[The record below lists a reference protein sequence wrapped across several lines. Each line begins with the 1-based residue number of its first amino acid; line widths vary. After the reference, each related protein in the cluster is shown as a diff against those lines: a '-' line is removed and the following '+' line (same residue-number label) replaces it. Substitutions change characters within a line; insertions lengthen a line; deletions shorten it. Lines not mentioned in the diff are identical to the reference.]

1 MNNKGFSLIETL
13 IAIAIF
19 GILLTAL
26 TAFFISQNRQYVVQS
41 QIVEMQD
48 NARAAMDFTV
58 RMLRN
63 NDDHTPG
70 ITGNTCS
77 HSLKFTDVFGNEHQ
91 FRRYSSSTDG
101 PNTFGY
107 HKNPDTGTID
117 PFAMNITCFE
127 VLHVGNQ
134 FEIIITAET
143 DRVLPGIGQK
153 GSVTLESTV
162 KPRNLN

>member
-1 MNNKGFSLIETL
+1 MNNKGFSQIETL
-13 IAIAIF
+13 IAIGIF

-26 TAFFISQNRQYVVQS
+26 TAFFISQNRQYVIQS
-41 QIVEMQD
+41 QLVQMQD

-63 NDDHTPG
+63 ANNQDPV
-70 ITGNTCS
+70 ITGSTCS
-77 HSLKFTDVFGNEHQ
+77 HTLNFTDAWGDVHE
-91 FRRYSSSTDG
+91 FRRYSGTDG

-117 PFAMNITCFE
+117 PFAMNIKCFD
-127 VLHVGNQ
+127 VSRDGNQ

-143 DRVLPGIGQK
+143 DRVLPGTGQK
-153 GSVTLESTV
+153 GSVTLESAV
-162 KPRNLN
+162 KPRNIN